1 MKEIDAK
8 AKILIDKHE
17 KELIGMAVVF
27 NKLKN
32 DYNRYRKVG
41 QEKEI
46 ALNNQSSEIA
56 IKTKLIETY
65 REDFNIPKSKG
76 KLTSIKRPTK
86 KHIQKKRK

>member
-1 MKEIDAK
+1 MINPKT
-8 AKILIDKHE
+8 LIDKHE
-17 KELIGMAVVF
+17 KELIGMTVVF
-27 NKLKN
+27 NKLQN
-32 DYNRYRKVG
+32 DYNLYRKVG

-46 ALNNQSSEIA
+46 ALNNQSSEIV

-76 KLTSIKRPTK
+76 KLPSIKRPAK